1 MTCHSLEALGPQ
13 RYGAGSK
20 NDVQKSYYLRA
31 QDQNRSTS
39 AVMGMKPRSAF
50 KPGSVKWRA
59 HAMARIPVPSP
70 GLSES
75 RPNIATNLG
84 TVRNCLQ
91 FQDAFDRFR
100 VLLKFGTKC
109 CCSGILLRIW
119 WPGISL
125 SCLKIFFFNEISV
138 IVSPRF
144 SPSLVVLGHA

>member
-1 MTCHSLEALGPQ
+1 
-13 RYGAGSK
+13 
-20 NDVQKSYYLRA
+20 
-31 QDQNRSTS
+31 
-39 AVMGMKPRSAF
+39 
-50 KPGSVKWRA
+50 
-59 HAMARIPVPSP
+59 MARIIRIPVPSP

-119 WPGISL
+119 GPGISL
-125 SCLKIFFFNEISV
+125 SCLKIFLFNEISSSV
-138 IVSPRF
+138 MVST
-144 SPSLVVLGHA
+144 SLKPTFLLAYAYVCEI